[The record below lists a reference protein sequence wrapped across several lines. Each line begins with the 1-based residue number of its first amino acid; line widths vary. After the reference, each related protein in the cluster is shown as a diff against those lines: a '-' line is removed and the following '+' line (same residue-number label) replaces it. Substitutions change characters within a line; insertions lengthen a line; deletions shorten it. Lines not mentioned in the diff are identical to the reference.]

1 MNLDHRK
8 IFGSFD
14 RILEH
19 NKEMVSEVSASS
31 TELFGGDSVK
41 IPRAGAHAG
50 QSGWQSSNAWDIKAD
65 VGTPVYAIA
74 DGTAITFR
82 DYGQSIIK
90 TQGKKLYGQSFTVK
104 SDGNLP
110 DVYYTHLEG
119 SPIQKGT
126 KIQCGQ
132 FLGYVMD
139 MPNSSYDHVHIGISS
154 GDISQFL
161 TSDGKLKCGGGTIT
175 GDVGSAPTKDNDSDS
190 KSDSF
195 GGGVQPNDA
204 TTEPSSDYGYL
215 LGSKKTK
222 SMNESLGNNVI
233 QSYDTVLIP
242 ASSNSRILSPVDG
255 VIINSKYV
263 RNCKNQITIQIEND
277 LGFIQYCGISNP
289 SVQDGD
295 KIKVGQL
302 LGKTADDVEVVLFD
316 KNYSRQK
323 VKNDTFNNL
332 KSKTKRDSDDDDL
345 YGRKIKTKPEQTY
358 YDPAMS
364 LLPSMFFDLFKDKV
378 DPKTGNVEKRTGYA
392 TDQKQV
398 DPWIVNS
405 LSKPFEKIGK
415 KLGTNKSSKL
425 QENIERIKKLL

>member
-8 IFGSFD
+8 VLGSFD

-19 NKEMVSEVSASS
+19 NKDIVKEVAASS
-31 TELFGGDSVK
+31 TELFGGDNVR

-50 QSGWQSSNAWDIKAD
+50 QAGWQSSNAWDIKAD
-65 VGTPVYAIA
+65 IGTPVYAIA

-82 DYGQSIIK
+82 DYGRSIIK

-104 SDGNLP
+104 SDKGLP

-119 SPIQKGT
+119 SPISKGA

-175 GDVGSAPTKDNDSDS
+175 GDVGSAPSKDTDTDLKSDSNVDSDS
-190 KSDSF
+190 
-195 GGGVQPNDA
+195 
-204 TTEPSSDYGYL
+204 ESDYGKII
-215 LGSKKTK
+215 GSRPKSK
-222 SMNESLGNNVI
+222 SMNESFGKNVI
-233 QSYDTVLIP
+233 NYYDTIRIP
-242 ASSNSRILSPVDG
+242 AKSNSKIYSPVSG
-255 VIINSKYV
+255 VIDSSKYA
-263 RNCKNQITIQIEND
+263 RNCINQITIKIDGD
-277 LGFIQYCGISNP
+277 LGYLQYCGISSL
-289 SVQDGD
+289 SVQQGD
-295 KIKVGQL
+295 KVKVGTL
-302 LGKTADDVEVVLFD
+302 LGKTNDDVEVVAFD
-316 KNYSRQK
+316 KKFSRQK
-323 VKNDTFNNL
+323 IKDDSFDNIKLTKNSDLEDFNTKKF
-332 KSKTKRDSDDDDL
+332 KS
-345 YGRKIKTKPEQTY
+345 KPEQTY
-358 YDPAMS
+358 YDPAMA
-364 LLPSMFFDLFKDKV
+364 LLPSMVIDLFKNKV
-378 DPKTGNVEKRTGYA
+378 DPDTGKVEKRMGYA
-392 TDQKQV
+392 TDTKEV

-425 QENIERIKKLL
+425 KENVERIKKLLK